1 MNCLKSA
8 SNETIYTN
16 DFEPEKFA
24 DEIVKGWVLSRPTDK
39 PITRKDFTD
48 WLNQFNSILKSSA
61 DDYFKRVEIIKK
73 NLGVLK
79 NASM

>member
-1 MNCLKSA
+1 MNCSKNA
-8 SNETIYTN
+8 SNKTIYTN
-16 DFEPEKFA
+16 DFELEKFA

-39 PITRKDFTD
+39 PITRKDFND

-79 NASM
+79 NESL